1 MMPIGPTVRRLF
13 GRHEHF
19 VAALY
24 RSVFIDIDAY
34 ARQIGTWVP
43 HARRILEVGCGEG
56 AVTERLVRL
65 YPDAHITAIDV
76 TPNAGRL
83 FRGSRARVSFEE
95 KTVQAVALEQPGQF
109 DLVILSDVIHHVPT
123 PLRRELLAAVRR
135 TVAPGGA
142 LVFKDWERTRTPIH
156 WLCHAGDRWL
166 TGDRVRYLHKA
177 DADAMLAEAFGRAPV
192 VAEARVR
199 PWRNNF
205 AMLARA

>member
-1 MMPIGPTVRRLF
+1 MPIGPTVRRMF
-13 GRHEHF
+13 GRHEHL

-34 ARQIGTWVP
+34 CRQIGAWVP
-43 HARRILEVGCGEG
+43 QARRILEVGCGEG
-56 AVTERLVRL
+56 AVTERLVQL
-65 YPDAHITAIDV
+65 YPDAEIMAIDV

-83 FRGSRARVSFEE
+83 FRGCRERVSFEE

-123 PLRRELLAAVRR
+123 AIRRELLAAVRR
-135 TVAPGGA
+135 TVAPDGA
-142 LVFKDWERTRTPIH
+142 LVFKDWERTPTPIH

-166 TGDRVRYLHKA
+166 TGDHVHYLSKP
-177 DADAMLAEAFGRAPV
+177 DADAMLAETFGRPPI